1 MQSGISSLDPL
12 GRIKEIVTW
21 RLFIIP
27 MTSSEILQ
35 LLLDLQGGQTS
46 LEDVFTALTNSPVAT
61 TPFASIDL
69 DRKRRC
75 GFPEVVFAEGKTP
88 EWLAEAIQKLHDA
101 GQDCFATRLNDD
113 QAAHM
118 HKLFP
123 QAEQDRVARTFWM
136 PMTERMQLSGQV
148 TVITAG
154 TSDLPVARE
163 ALVTAQVMGCRAN
176 LIVDVG
182 VAGLH
187 RLLSRMQEFAS
198 ADAIVVVAGMD
209 GALPSVVGGLVACP
223 VIAVPTSIGY
233 GTAFHGLAPLLT
245 MLNACAANVVT
256 VNIDAGFKA
265 GYTAALIARRSH

>member
-1 MQSGISSLDPL
+1 MLSEQ
-12 GRIKEIVTW
+12 EI
-21 RLFIIP
+21 RD
-27 MTSSEILQ
+27 
-35 LLLDLQGGQTS
+35 LLLKIKDGQIQV
-46 LEDVFTALTNSPVAT
+46 DVGLKQLSSSSVAT

-69 DRKRRC
+69 DRKKRC

-88 EWLAEAIQKLHDA
+88 EWLAGAVQKLREA
-101 GQDCFATRLNDD
+101 GQDCFATRLNDE
-113 QAAHM
+113 QSAHM
-118 HKLFP
+118 QTVFP
-123 QAEQDRVARTFWM
+123 NAEHDRVARTFWL
-136 PMTERMQLSGQV
+136 PNGNTKSAVGQV

-163 ALVTAQVMGCRAN
+163 ALVTAQVMGCHAN

-187 RLLSRMQEFAS
+187 RLLSRIDEFTT

-233 GTAFHGLAPLLT
+233 GTAFGGLAALLT
-245 MLNACAANVVT
+245 MLNACSANVVT

-265 GYTAALIARRSH
+265 GYTAALIARKTKPAQ